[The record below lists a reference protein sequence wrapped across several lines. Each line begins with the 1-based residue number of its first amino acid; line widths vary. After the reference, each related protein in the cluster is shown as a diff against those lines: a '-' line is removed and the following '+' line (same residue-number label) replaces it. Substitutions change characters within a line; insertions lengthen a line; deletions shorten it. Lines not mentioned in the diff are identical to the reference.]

1 MENNLLGTENG
12 NSSFISF
19 LNELNSKL
27 PEFDPVG
34 NELITSGNQSEPSIP
49 LNHDE
54 TDLSRSDNMKDDF
67 LDAENQNNPLAPL
80 SNEAEEKFET
90 NPTEPKQKIPPS
102 EQNTPF
108 MSSFLI
114 ELIHSLKRTLASIS
128 HFNLVTM
135 DKPNDTE
142 LREYS
147 HRIVAEDIKKID
159 LVLNS
164 LLNYISINTPLTKS
178 NTLYII
184 LEEVLE
190 ANERLIRQK
199 NIKIIKKY
207 EKDLPDTFIHSEQVR
222 FILHSV
228 LQYAI
233 LSTPPDE
240 NIGFVLKLFDVHD
253 GTAAVE
259 TSPEN
264 GRRYLELIIGFNEDK
279 KPVHPSGNPSET
291 QGDQKEGMADL
302 ILKLAKEILQ
312 RNHGMVI
319 ETHGKR
325 LKNLICLRFPVE
337 RRKVVYYEPIAL

>member
-1 MENNLLGTENG
+1 MEDNLLGTENE

-27 PEFDPVG
+27 PEFDPLG
-34 NELITSGNQSEPSIP
+34 NGLITTENKGDPPVP
-49 LNHDE
+49 LKNDE
-54 TDLSRSDNMKDDF
+54 MDLSKSSKMENDSF
-67 LDAENQNNPLAPL
+67 ETENQNNSLVPF
-80 SNEAEEKFET
+80 SNEAEKKCET
-90 NPTEPKQKIPPS
+90 NPTDPQQKILRN

-108 MSSFLI
+108 LSSFLI
-114 ELIHSLKRTLASIS
+114 ELIHSLKSTLASINN
-128 HFNLVTM
+128 FNLLTM
-135 DKPNDTE
+135 DKPNDAE

-147 HRIVAEDIKKID
+147 HRIVAGDIKKID

-164 LLNYISINTPLTKS
+164 LLNYININTPIIKS

-190 ANERLIRQK
+190 ANERLLRQK

-240 NIGFVLKLFDVHD
+240 NIGFLMKLCDFHD
-253 GTAAVE
+253 RTVAE
-259 TSPEN
+259 EISPEN

-279 KPVHPSGNPSET
+279 KPVHPLDNPSET
-291 QGDQKEGMADL
+291 QGDQKERMADL

-312 RNHGMVI
+312 KNHGMMI

-325 LKNLICLRFPVE
+325 LKTLIYLRFPVE

>member
-1 MENNLLGTENG
+1 
-12 NSSFISF
+12 
-19 LNELNSKL
+19 
-27 PEFDPVG
+27 
-34 NELITSGNQSEPSIP
+34 
-49 LNHDE
+49 
-54 TDLSRSDNMKDDF
+54 
-67 LDAENQNNPLAPL
+67 
-80 SNEAEEKFET
+80 
-90 NPTEPKQKIPPS
+90 
-102 EQNTPF
+102 
-108 MSSFLI
+108 
-114 ELIHSLKRTLASIS
+114 
-128 HFNLVTM
+128 
-135 DKPNDTE
+135 
-142 LREYS
+142 
-147 HRIVAEDIKKID
+147 
-159 LVLNS
+159 VLNS

-240 NIGFVLKLFDVHD
+240 NIGLVLKLYDVHD

-279 KPVHPSGNPSET
+279 KPVHPSDNPSET